1 MIAKN
6 EQDTLLVMLRA
17 CFKEKDLSLQ
27 RNSSRLIKLCKRVQ
41 FQQPYWMCLCVTD
54 RVGIWNCGFF
64 KKILEVRD
72 RNNNKLHPCQR
83 RDLNPGHIGG
93 RRVLSLLRYRCFF
106 RTPQALY
113 PSNYGDFSYKV
124 DVMTFAY
131 SFETSVNGTNSSFQY
146 CTLFSLLW
154 KYEAVTQSS
163 SSSFPSWE
171 GALCDKTKTAV

>member
-54 RVGIWNCGFF
+54 RVGIWNCCFLRKYSKWGTETTTN
-64 KKILEVRD
+64 LTHVD
-72 RNNNKLHPCQR
+72 AGTWTPATLV
-83 RDLNPGHIGG
+83 GG
-93 RRVLSLLRYRCFF
+93 ECSHCFVTVAFF

-146 CTLFSLLW
+146 CTLSSLLW

-171 GALCDKTKTAV
+171 GALCDMTKTAV